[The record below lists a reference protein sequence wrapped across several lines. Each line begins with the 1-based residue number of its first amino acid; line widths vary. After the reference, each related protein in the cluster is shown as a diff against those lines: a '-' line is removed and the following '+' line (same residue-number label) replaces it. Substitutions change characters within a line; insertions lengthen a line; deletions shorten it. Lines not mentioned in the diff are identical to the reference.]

1 MRRCRADYR
10 PGILALAALLLPLA
24 ASALAVSPAKADT
37 LCDLDAAACD
47 SRSAEAPEAAR
58 ALPVEAIRRIVH
70 DYLIEHPEVLL
81 EAEQALRAKRAE
93 EEARRDQAAIRE
105 HRDALFADP
114 EAPVAG
120 NPDGALALVEFFDYR
135 CGYCRRVKPVLD
147 TLLAENGDL
156 RLIHKEFPILG
167 PESTLAARAALAS
180 RAQGGYAAFHD
191 ALMGAEE
198 PLDHARVF
206 ETARA
211 VGLDAERLARD
222 MADPAVDAALARN
235 AVLAEALGIAAT
247 PSFVIGERVVR
258 GAPAPAQFRAIVE
271 DARAE

>member
-1 MRRCRADYR
+1 MV
-10 PGILALAALLLPLA
+10 ALLLPLA
-24 ASALAVSPAKADT
+24 ASALAGKPAQAET
-37 LCDLDAAACD
+37 LCDLDGAACE
-47 SRSAEAPEAAR
+47 SRAAEDG
-58 ALPVEAIRRIVH
+58 LPVEAIRRIVR

-93 EEARRDQAAIRE
+93 EEARRDRAAIGG

-114 EAPVAG
+114 ESPVVG
-120 NPDGALALVEFFDYR
+120 NLDGALALVEFFDYR

-147 TLLAENGDL
+147 TLLEENGDL
-156 RLIHKEFPILG
+156 RLIYKEFPILG
-167 PESTLAARAALAS
+167 PESTLAARAALAA
-180 RAQGGYAAFHD
+180 REQGGYAAFHD

-206 ETARA
+206 EMARA
-211 VGLDAERLARD
+211 VSLDEERLARD

-235 AVLAEALGIAAT
+235 AALAEALGIAAT

-258 GAPAPAQFRAIVE
+258 GAPSLAQFRAIVE
-271 DARAE
+271 DARAD

>member
-1 MRRCRADYR
+1 MGSTGRGRYR
-10 PGILALAALLLPLA
+10 ESPARILAIAALAL
-24 ASALAVSPAKADT
+24 ALAVSALAGEPATADDR
-37 LCDLDAAACD
+37 CDLDGAACE
-47 SRSAEAPEAAR
+47 SRAATDG
-58 ALPVEAIRRIVH
+58 LPVEAIRRIVR

-93 EEARRDQAAIRE
+93 EEARRDRAAIRE

-114 EAPVAG
+114 DSPVVG
-120 NPDGALALVEFFDYR
+120 NPVGALALVEFFDYR

-167 PESTLAARAALAS
+167 AESTLAARAALAA
-180 RAQGGYAAFHD
+180 REQGGYAAFHD
-191 ALMGAEE
+191 ALMEAEE

-211 VGLDAERLARD
+211 VGLDEERLARD
-222 MADPAVDAALARN
+222 MQDPAVDAALARN
-235 AVLAEALGIAAT
+235 AALAEALGIAAT

-258 GAPAPAQFRAIVE
+258 GAPSLAQFRAIVE
-271 DARAE
+271 DARAD